1 MSLQQGDLTINTKVI
16 AYDPAGKVRIQK
28 GTATRVPYPQ
38 VNGSLIVVEDIS
50 TKMSKI
56 TIPIRVTAETNKT
69 FDEFYN
75 NDDNNVITFRDQ
87 NFSGCFMEVIPER
100 EDLELVDYVFMGNPA
115 V

>member
-1 MSLQQGDLTINTKVI
+1 MSLKQGALTVNTKAI
-16 AYDPAGKVRIQK
+16 SYEGNIRIEP
-28 GTATRVPYPQ
+28 GAATRTPYPQ

-50 TKMSKI
+50 TKMCKI
-56 TIPIRVTAETNKT
+56 TIPIRVTPETNKT

-100 EDLELVDYVFMGNPA
+100 EDLQVVDYVFMGNPA